1 MSRKI
6 NVAES
11 AAIAFA
17 FAHAVGMPAMIPC
30 RAKQPLVKGY
40 DAFSTAPQTVGEL
53 RHWLKWSARP
63 GGPNAWA
70 AYSGPGVKAGNLD
83 RAGQRPAPRLV
94 VLDIDTRDAAI
105 ADHLLSIY
113 GRSPLTV
120 RTPGRGTHH
129 YFCEPEG
136 VGVDSHCLPQL
147 SHDVKGRKS
156 LCHLPGSLHPNGGRY
171 QAFFEGEPL
180 ETADLLGAP
189 CGFLLDALPV
199 FDVRAYMEVTA
210 ACNIANRV
218 LRDNGTEVTLD
229 DDTARHRGGAWLAY
243 RPGAV
248 ANNGG
253 DNHTYLTAC
262 NLKDIGVPKHIALEL
277 METWN
282 LETCLPPWPDYDLR
296 RLVNSA
302 FTYGRTCVGSRAIV
316 LGGGDDES
324 GAPDEEDAA

>member
-1 MSRKI
+1 MK
-6 NVAES
+6 VAES

-17 FAHAVGMPAMIPC
+17 FARAVGMPAMVPC
-30 RAKQPLVKGY
+30 RAKQPLVKGFGAY
-40 DAFSTAPQTVGEL
+40 STARQAVGEL

-70 AYSGPGVKAGNLD
+70 MYSGPGVAAGRFDTL
-83 RAGQRPAPRLV
+83 AARPAPRLV

-105 ADHLLSIY
+105 ADHLLSLY

-129 YFCEPEG
+129 YFREPEG
-136 VGVDSHCLPQL
+136 DEVETTLFSACGY
-147 SHDVKGRKS
+147 DVKARKS
-156 LCHLPGSLHPNGGRY
+156 LCHLPGSVHPNGGRY
-171 QAFFEGEPL
+171 QAFYRDHPL
-180 ETADLLGAP
+180 GLADLLRVPTGY
-189 CGFLLDALPV
+189 LLGTLPT
-199 FDVRAYMEVTA
+199 FNMRAFEDERARSGV
-210 ACNIANRV
+210 ANRV
-218 LRDNGTEVTLD
+218 LRDNGTEVILD

-262 NLKDIGVPKHIALEL
+262 NLKDIGVPQHIALEL